1 MANTYALI
9 KDGIV
14 INTIMWDGPD
24 SSPVEF
30 PESVTYEEIPDG
42 EGNIPSIGWT
52 FKKGIFT
59 APPLTSE
66 ELEAIE
72 QQKIANNV
80 ATKES
85 LLATATQQIVPL
97 QTKLLLGRKL
107 TAAETVTLNALLD
120 YVDYLE
126 SINSNTTNVIAW
138 PDYPS

>member
-1 MANTYALI
+1 MSNTYALI

-24 SSPVEF
+24 SSPVDF
-30 PESVTYEEIPDG
+30 PEDVTYEEIPDKA
-42 EGNIPSIGWT
+42 GNTPSLGWK
-52 FKKGIFT
+52 FKKGTFS
-59 APPLTSE
+59 APPLTSA
-66 ELEAIE
+66 ELEVIE
-72 QQKIANNV
+72 QQKIANNI

-107 TAAETVTLNALLD
+107 TASETETLNALLD
-120 YVDYLE
+120 YVDDLE

>member
-9 KDGIV
+9 KNGIV

-24 SSPVEF
+24 LSPIDF
-30 PESVTYEEIPDG
+30 PDGVSYEEIPD
-42 EGNIPSIGWT
+42 ESGNTPSIGWT
-52 FKKGIFT
+52 FEKGIFT

-72 QQKIANNV
+72 QQKIANNI

-85 LLATATQQIVPL
+85 LLADATQQIVPL

-107 TAAETVTLNALLD
+107 TDVETAALNALLD
-120 YVDYLE
+120 YFDEL
-126 SINSNTTNVIAW
+126 NATDANTPEDVAW
-138 PDYPS
+138 PTHPS

>member
-1 MANTYALI
+1 MSNTYALI

-24 SSPVEF
+24 SSPVDF
-30 PESVTYEEIPDG
+30 PVGVTYEEIPDKA
-42 EGNIPSIGWT
+42 GNTPSLGWK
-52 FKKGIFT
+52 FKKGTFS

-66 ELEAIE
+66 ELEVIE

-107 TAAETVTLNALLD
+107 TTVETSTLNALLD
-120 YVDYLE
+120 YFDK
-126 SINSNTTNVIAW
+126 IDATDANTSEDVEW
-138 PDYPS
+138 PAQPS